1 MFNFQSAI
9 IDYNSLSTAI
19 NHLLQPSQTAKAK
32 EHTQNIS
39 GKNSAS
45 APLTETEKQ
54 VATNDALHKQNA
66 ASKANDAQ
74 DNPKLTDVLQQLP
87 TYWRNNA
94 CTLSARIF
102 NLCKTNC

>member
-32 EHTQNIS
+32 EFILKIFR
-39 GKNSAS
+39 GKISAS

-74 DNPKLTDVLQQLP
+74 DNPKLTDVLQQLAP
-87 TYWRNNA
+87 HIGATMLA
-94 CTLSARIF
+94 LSA
-102 NLCKTNC
+102 